1 MTKPNLILIDNG
13 HARSTKG
20 KRSPLTKDGE
30 RLYEWQLNREIT
42 RRIIEWMI
50 INGVKFFNVCPEDE
64 VDVSLTERARR
75 ANELGRGYDPLLISV
90 HCNASGNGDEWM
102 KANGWSIYT
111 TKGITQSDEYAKVFW
126 DEANKIL
133 IPKGIKVRSYNGE
146 NEPDFEENFKIL
158 YMTAY
163 PAVLTENLF
172 YDNLDDFNILSTDE
186 GLDLLADIHINAI
199 EKLYF

>member
-20 KRSPLTKDGE
+20 KRSPLAKDGE

-42 RRIIEWMI
+42 RRIMEWMSD
-50 INGVKFFNVCPEDE
+50 NGVNFFNVCPEDE
-64 VDVSLTERARR
+64 VDVSLNERARR

-90 HCNASGNGDEWM
+90 HCNASGNGYEWM
-102 KANGWSIYT
+102 KAKGWSIYT
-111 TKGITQSDEYAKVFW
+111 TKGITRSDEYAKVFW
-126 DEANKIL
+126 DEANEIL

-146 NEPDFEENFKIL
+146 DEPDFEENFTIL
-158 YMTAY
+158 YKSAY

-172 YDNLDDFNILSTDE
+172 YDNLDDFRILSTPE
-186 GLDLLADIHINAI
+186 GLDMLAQIHIKAI
-199 EKLYF
+199 ERLYF